1 MGTHPIFESDFDCLT
16 EIVMSARLIPGRL
29 LFSGLGGTGGAARFG
44 LTCVAGAVFLETVFT
59 EWSEDWFMNTYNA
72 GKSFQSVLQ
81 KFWHNKQPWLPMMM
95 KTKTKMTNKPLS

>member
-29 LFSGLGGTGGAARFG
+29 LFSGLRGTGGAARFG

-59 EWSEDWFMNTYNA
+59 EWSEDWFMTNQPQIIPRQQEE
-72 GKSFQSVLQ
+72 KKEDEVRCI
-81 KFWHNKQPWLPMMM
+81 NKVMQVEETVYEE
-95 KTKTKMTNKPLS
+95 K